1 MHRKDRNAFRQATL
15 LRYSFIKPDGYSHHE
30 KRLTTLDAM
39 LLVVGKASERWR
51 ACQGI
56 SMVDQESQMELRES
70 YAAEHHSVTPGS
82 TMAKAV
88 ATGGRRAG
96 IMGDLGAEE
105 TAERELTNYPLFL
118 AGYPD
123 IPGKNQIWVKLGYE
137 SCRTHMYL
145 ICTSV
150 LVCPLPV

>member
-1 MHRKDRNAFRQATL
+1 
-15 LRYSFIKPDGYSHHE
+15 
-30 KRLTTLDAM
+30 
-39 LLVVGKASERWR
+39 
-51 ACQGI
+51 
-56 SMVDQESQMELRES
+56 MVDQESQMELRES

-123 IPGKNQIWVKLGYE
+123 IPGVICNDPVSTEVQATGVPEKDVDVPVKLQDGSE
-137 SCRTHMYL
+137 VGDWLS
-145 ICTSV
+145 S
-150 LVCPLPV
+150 